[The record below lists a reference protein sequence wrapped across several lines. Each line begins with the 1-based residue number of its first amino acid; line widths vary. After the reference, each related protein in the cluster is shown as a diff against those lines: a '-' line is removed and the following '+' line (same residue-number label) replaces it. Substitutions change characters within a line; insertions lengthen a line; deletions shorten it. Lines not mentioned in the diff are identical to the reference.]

1 MVIAMRDS
9 RLMLK
14 IVLAIAFTLT
24 LPVFAEIVLAL
35 PDKPRDNK
43 ILALK
48 LQNSISLN
56 DLIQTAGYGINDEDV
71 VLFLTEFMELNPSVK
86 SVSTLKM
93 GTMVR
98 IPVRHLNKT
107 AGSPELLRKKAGPI
121 GLKQRIARKR
131 SPVGHT
137 DPEAPGIYRSM
148 LLRNIQRLFSS
159 LGNDVSL
166 EKEGFRF
173 FSLSEKS
180 DVSFDTGLFP
190 VMDLHNDRI
199 LVIDY
204 TAAFPEDMKNLLEVS
219 WPEYRVVSPPPGN
232 IDLRGMVP
240 ILLQESGYLFQE
252 NGKMVSGGAAQVEY
266 YTDFLVHGKNG
277 KPMDGNISLISV
289 LNSSEYQTPQE
300 IIAWFEKRDIRII
313 ELSEQD
319 RISINRMPGSVLD
332 MHGNVQGKAFVE
344 NVITLMGY
352 PFSRDEI
359 INLSARKEI
368 NFTIR
373 ADLLIDMGY
382 KKKIVEFSG
391 VSEQEMK
398 YVRKLGLDITQ
409 IEPSEGK
416 NEMIRK
422 IMSLLSLSY
431 TNSPKKN
438 ASSLSPKN
446 TRYRLFVPGFV
457 VKSLKGVF
465 FITDAGLDDEL
476 QKNIISEGISVVK
489 F

>member
-9 RLMLK
+9 RLMLT
-14 IVLAIAFTLT
+14 IILAVALFLT
-24 LPVFAEIVLAL
+24 LPALAEIVLAM
-35 PDKPRDNK
+35 PDKPRDKK
-43 ILALK
+43 ILAIK
-48 LQNSISLN
+48 PQKSISLN
-56 DLIQTAGYGINDEDV
+56 DLIQAAGYRINDEDV
-71 VLFLTEFMELNPSVK
+71 VLFLTEFIELNPSVK

-93 GTMVR
+93 GTMVSM
-98 IPVRHLNKT
+98 PVRHLKKT
-107 AGSPELLRKKAGPI
+107 AGSPELGRSKAGPI

-131 SPVGHT
+131 SPVHHT

-173 FSLSEKS
+173 FSLGEKS
-180 DVSFDTGLFP
+180 DLSFDTGLFP

-219 WPEYRVVSPPPGN
+219 WPEYRIVSPPPGK

-240 ILLQESGYLFQE
+240 ILLHESGYLFQE
-252 NGKMVSGGAAQVEY
+252 NSKMVSGGAAQIEY

-277 KPMDGNISLISV
+277 KPIDGDISLVSV
-289 LNSSEYQTPQE
+289 LDSGEYRTPQE
-300 IIAWFEKRDIRII
+300 IIMWFEKHDIRII

-319 RISINRMPGSVLD
+319 RTTINRMPGSVLD
-332 MHGNVQGKAFVE
+332 IHRNTQGKAFVE

-352 PFSRDEI
+352 PFSRDENI
-359 INLSARKEI
+359 KLSARKEI
-368 NFTIR
+368 NYTIR

-382 KKKIVEFSG
+382 KKKILEFSG
-391 VSEQEMK
+391 ISDQEMK
-398 YVRKLGLDITQ
+398 YISKLGLDIAQ
-409 IEPSEGK
+409 IEPSDGK
-416 NEMIRK
+416 NVMIRK

-431 TNSPKKN
+431 TNSPKTN
-438 ASSLSPKN
+438 ALSLSPKN
-446 TRYRLFVPGFV
+446 SRYRLFLPGFV

-465 FITDAGLDDEL
+465 FITDADLDGEL
-476 QKNIISEGISVVK
+476 LKNIISEGISVVI